1 MAEINSTTYTPTE
14 IRASGDEA
22 LFPTTIVT
30 VSSAQAA
37 LTAGTVL
44 GIITASGLAIAYSDA
59 AVDGSE
65 VAKGI
70 LAVDVD
76 AAGEGRDKP
85 VPMYI
90 GGQFVESRLTAL
102 DAAAKADLNGASMA
116 NGIFKF

>member
-1 MAEINSTTYTPTE
+1 MAEIDSTTYTPTE

-30 VSSAQAA
+30 VTSAQAA
-37 LTAGTVL
+37 MVAGTVL
-44 GIITASGLAIAYSDA
+44 GIITASGLAAMYNDA
-59 AVDGSE
+59 SIDGTE
-65 VAKGI
+65 VARGI

-85 VPMYI
+85 VPMYV
-90 GGQFVESRLTAL
+90 GGLFVESKLTSF
-102 DAAAKADLNGASMA
+102 DAAAAADLNGKSMA